1 MLEVVGD
8 VLSLA
13 IESVEAINKKTLPR
27 ALKAILK
34 DRDVNK
40 WNLRLQE
47 LSVQCKFNDACVLEK
62 DNGVWNRIM
71 QGLPAGQLPFQLR
84 AASDI
89 LPTPLNLKRW
99 RFRVDGS
106 CPLCS
111 SPSPTTLH
119 ILNGCPLA
127 LSQGRY
133 TWRHDSVL
141 VKLLW
146 TIKMLLSPEDRI
158 YGDLSSFRASDN
170 PLATVPPEIVVTSAR
185 PDMVVVRNCEIL
197 LIELT
202 VPYNSPE
209 SIANAHSR
217 KEAKENYNMLL
228 DDLEAKGYSA
238 SLLAIE
244 IGSLGHSLTST
255 QAALSQNFPSLSK
268 QGVKKLFDKAGKVAI
283 SASYFIFL
291 ARRDQLWN
299 SECQLLS

>member
-1 MLEVVGD
+1 MTFCHWPV
-8 VLSLA
+8 
-13 IESVEAINKKTLPR
+13 
-27 ALKAILK
+27 KAILK

-71 QGLPAGQLPFQLR
+71 QGLPAGQLSFLLR
-84 AASDI
+84 AASDT
-89 LPTPLNLKRW
+89 LPTPHNLKHW
-99 RFRVDGS
+99 RFSVDGS

-111 SPSPTTLH
+111 SPPPTTLH

-141 VKLLW
+141 VKLLS

-158 YGDLSSFRASDN
+158 YGDLSSFRESDS
-170 PLATVPPEIVVTSAR
+170 PLATVPPEIVTSAR

-228 DDLEAKGYSA
+228 GDLEAKGYSA

-255 QAALSQNFPSLSK
+255 QAALSRHSPSLSK
-268 QGVKKLFDKAGKVAI
+268 QGVKKPFDEAGKVAI

-291 ARRDQLWN
+291 ARRDQLRN
-299 SECQLLS
+299 SERQLLS

>member
-1 MLEVVGD
+1 
-8 VLSLA
+8 
-13 IESVEAINKKTLPR
+13 
-27 ALKAILK
+27 
-34 DRDVNK
+34 
-40 WNLRLQE
+40 
-47 LSVQCKFNDACVLEK
+47 
-62 DNGVWNRIM
+62 M
-71 QGLPAGQLPFQLR
+71 QGLPAGQLSFLLR
-84 AASDI
+84 AASNT
-89 LPTPLNLKRW
+89 LPTPLNLKHW

-106 CPLCS
+106 CPLCT

-141 VKLLW
+141 VKLLS

-228 DDLEAKGYSA
+228 GDLEAKGYSA

-244 IGSLGHSLTST
+244 ITLSSSFVP
-255 QAALSQNFPSLSK
+255 ALSLSL
-268 QGVKKLFDKAGKVAI
+268 QT
-283 SASYFIFL
+283 
-291 ARRDQLWN
+291 R
-299 SECQLLS
+299 CQETF